1 MKGVASLMKSQL
13 NLVRQARNGM
23 PDVEVRVVTAQVRLA
38 CWHLLKKVVLIGGF
52 AGSEALRDYL
62 KKKLE
67 KINSKHNSHIEL
79 ITPTIRWDSSFELSY
94 LYDWSYIIEMA
105 LESRLLQELSS
116 LLWIR
121 GMALLGFF
129 DPAMESS
136 VEKYMMTIFLVM

>member
-1 MKGVASLMKSQL
+1 MKGVASLMESQL
-13 NLVRQARNGM
+13 NLVRQARNGT
-23 PDVEVRVVTAQVRLA
+23 PDVEVRAVKAQVWLTY
-38 CWHLLKKVVLIGGF
+38 WHLPKKVVLIGGF

-79 ITPTIRWDSSFELSY
+79 ITPTIRWDSSFALSY

-116 LLWIR
+116 VLWIR
-121 GMALLGFF
+121 EMALRGNF

-136 VEKYMMTIFLVM
+136 VEKYMTTTFLVM